1 MVQQNELLR
10 YLNDNHVEYQLH
22 RHMPAFSAHD
32 VAVATHA
39 PDREMAK
46 TLVVQ
51 AGKQKWL
58 AVLRA
63 DYRID
68 QRLLRHAL
76 ETHSIH
82 FVSEEELEMLF
93 PNCEVGAMPPFG
105 NLYGLPVIVDKLLAE
120 DEEIVFNACTHT
132 ESVRMKFEDFERL
145 VKPMVLEFAVQENVH
160 EAQLQREG

>member
-1 MVQQNELLR
+1 MAKVSELLR
-10 YLNDNHVEYQLH
+10 YLNNNHVEYQVH
-22 RHMPAFSAHD
+22 SHMPAFSAHD
-32 VAVATHA
+32 VAMATHV
-39 PDREMAK
+39 PDRDMAK

-68 QRLLRHAL
+68 QRLLRRAL

-105 NLYGLPVIVDKLLAE
+105 NLYGLPVIADKSLAE
-120 DEEIVFNACTHT
+120 DEEIVFNACTYS
-132 ESVRMKFEDFERL
+132 ESVRMRFEDFERL
-145 VKPMVLEFAVQENVH
+145 VKPMVLGFAVPDNVR
-160 EAQLQREG
+160 ESQLQKEG

>member
-1 MVQQNELLR
+1 
-10 YLNDNHVEYQLH
+10 
-22 RHMPAFSAHD
+22 MPAFSAHN
-32 VAVATHA
+32 VAMATHA

-63 DYRID
+63 DCRID

-82 FVSEEELEMLF
+82 FVSEEELETLF

-105 NLYGLPVIVDKLLAE
+105 NLYGLPVIVDKSLAE
-120 DEEIVFNACTHT
+120 DEEIIFNACTHT

-145 VKPMVLEFAVQENVH
+145 VKPMVMEFAAQENGQK
-160 EAQLQREG
+160 AQMQRKDNL